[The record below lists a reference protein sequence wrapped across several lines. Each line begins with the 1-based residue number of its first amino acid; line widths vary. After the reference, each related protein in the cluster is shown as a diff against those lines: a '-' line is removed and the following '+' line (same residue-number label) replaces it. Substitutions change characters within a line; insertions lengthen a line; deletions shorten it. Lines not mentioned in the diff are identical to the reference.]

1 MFNKKYKDKIKELE
15 SQNQQLNDKLSKQSI
30 QLDIEK
36 STNKELTELVNKLQ
50 EKYRDEIELDKIK
63 SRISVKKDELS
74 NIENRIIDAKNELN
88 FIQKELVQSY
98 KRHDIQTMGLY
109 EPILPKYSTEE
120 YKQKISEIRKKR
132 GTMLSNK
139 EYYLTKSQ
147 WTYNGSVIQGQK
159 LLNFFTKQSIT
170 AFNLSVDALIDRITI
185 SNVRDLKDR
194 IVKIFNNINTE
205 LNKHEIFLNNEYLNL
220 ILQELEYKYELELK
234 KQQDKEEYEH
244 QKALIKEQ
252 EATEKE
258 LKKQHDQLLKE
269 RAKFTLQLEQGANV
283 QDKIDE
289 INKAIENN
297 EYKKEHTLAGY
308 VYIISNPSLGKDV
321 YKIGVTRRANWEHRI
336 DELSNASVPFRF
348 SPNCILFSENAF
360 ALETALHKEFDKYRV
375 NKINKHKE
383 YFKLPLEEIEK
394 IIKSKYDKDAIF
406 DYNIVDENWLLSKST
421 KLS

>member
-36 STNKELTELVNKLQ
+36 STNKKLTELVNKLQ

>member
-15 SQNQQLNDKLSKQSI
+15 SQNQQLNGKLSKQSI

-50 EKYRDEIELDKIK
+50 EKYRDETELDKIK

-98 KRHDIQTMGLY
+98 KKHDIQTMGLY

-185 SNVRDLKDR
+185 SNVCDLKDR
-194 IVKIFNNINTE
+194 IVKIFNSINTE

>member
-15 SQNQQLNDKLSKQSI
+15 SQNQQLNGKLSKQSI

-50 EKYRDEIELDKIK
+50 EKYRDETELDKIK

>member
-15 SQNQQLNDKLSKQSI
+15 SQNQQLNGKLSKQSI

-50 EKYRDEIELDKIK
+50 EKYRDETELDKIK

-194 IVKIFNNINTE
+194 IVKIFNSINTE

>member
-15 SQNQQLNDKLSKQSI
+15 SQNQQLNGKLSKQSI

>member
-15 SQNQQLNDKLSKQSI
+15 SQNQQLNGKLSKQSI

-50 EKYRDEIELDKIK
+50 EKYRDETELDKIK

-98 KRHDIQTMGLY
+98 KKHDIQTMGLY

-194 IVKIFNNINTE
+194 IVKIFNSINTE

-394 IIKSKYDKDAIF
+394 IIKSKYDKNAIF

>member
-15 SQNQQLNDKLSKQSI
+15 SQNQQLNGKLSKQSI

-50 EKYRDEIELDKIK
+50 EKYRDETELDKIK

-98 KRHDIQTMGLY
+98 KKHDIQTMGLY

-185 SNVRDLKDR
+185 SNVCDLKDR
-194 IVKIFNNINTE
+194 IVKIFNSINTE

-394 IIKSKYDKDAIF
+394 IIKSKYDKDAIL

>member
-1 MFNKKYKDKIKELE
+1 MFKKYKEKIKQLE
-15 SQNQQLNDKLSKQSI
+15 EINQQLNDKLYKQSI

-36 STNKELTELVNKLQ
+36 SARSKLEKKIIELQ
-50 EKYRDEIELDKIK
+50 EKYRDGLELDKIK
-63 SRISVKKDELS
+63 DKIELS
-74 NIENRIIDAKNELN
+74 NKVLEETKSKILETKAELES
-88 FIQKELVQSY
+88 IQSELIQSQT
-98 KRHDIQTMGLY
+98 RHDIQTMGLY
-109 EPILPKYSTEE
+109 DPLMPKYSTEE
-120 YKQKISEIRKKR
+120 YKRKITEARRKR
-132 GTMLSNK
+132 GTLLNKK
-139 EYYLTKSQ
+139 EYYTTKGQ
-147 WTYNGSVIQGQK
+147 WTYNGNAVQGSK

-170 AFNLSVDALIDRITI
+170 AFNLSVDALVDRVTI
-185 SNVRDLKDR
+185 SNIRDIKDR
-194 IVKIFNNINTE
+194 ATKMFNNINEE
-205 LNKHEIFLNNEYLNL
+205 LNKHEIYLKHEYLYL
-220 ILQELEYKYELELK
+220 TLKELDYRYELELK
-234 KQQDKEEYEH
+234 KQQDKEEREY

-258 LKKQHDQLLKE
+258 LKKQHEQLLKE

-289 INKAIENN
+289 IDKANEIN

-321 YKIGVTRRANWEHRI
+321 YKIGVTRRTNWENRV

-383 YFKLPLEEIEK
+383 YFKLPLKEIEK
-394 IIKSKYDKDAIF
+394 VIKTKYDKEAIF
-406 DYNIVDENWLLSKST
+406 DYEIVDENWLLSQNPQ
-421 KLS
+421 